1 VPAAKRKNAKEKS
14 KPSTPPARTTGEKI
28 RRELISWFWVILA
41 FLVIESVFIQARVIP
56 SASMENTILIGD
68 HIIVTLLGYDVGM
81 PFTEHHY
88 PLWRNPKRQQVI
100 VFEAPPEAAQN
111 EDFIKRVIGV
121 PGDAIKIRQGIVYV
135 NGQRLNEPYA
145 RRDPADAASPVE
157 NFPPSGDNFFG
168 GMGPQWAANMHKYIK
183 NGELIVPPDSYFAMG
198 DNRDDSDDSRYW
210 GFVPRRN
217 IIGTPLFIYMSID
230 APDEVWEPGHIGER
244 LGTYVSILA
253 HPGEMRW
260 RRLFHTF

>member
-1 VPAAKRKNAKEKS
+1 VPAAKSRKVKS
-14 KPSTPPARTTGEKI
+14 KLKPAPPPQTTGDKI

-41 FLVIESVFIQARVIP
+41 FLIIESVFVQARVIP

-68 HIIVTLLGYDVGM
+68 HIIVTLLGYDVGI

-88 PLWRNPKRQQVI
+88 PLWRNPRRQQII

-121 PGDAIKIRQGIVYV
+121 PGDAINISHGIVYV
-135 NGQRLNEPYA
+135 NGQRLNEPYVN
-145 RRDPADAASPVE
+145 RDASDADSPVE
-157 NFPPSGDNFFG
+157 NFPPSGDNLFE
-168 GMGPQWAANMHKYIK
+168 GMGPQWAANLHKYIK
-183 NGELIVPPDSYFAMG
+183 DGKLIVPPNSYFVMG

-217 IIGTPLFIYMSID
+217 IIGTPLFIYMSIK

-253 HPGEMRW
+253 HPSEMRW

>member
-1 VPAAKRKNAKEKS
+1 MAAAKSKSAKVKL
-14 KPSTPPARTTGEKI
+14 KPAPPGPTARDKI

-41 FLVIESVFIQARVIP
+41 FLIIESMVIQARVIP

-68 HIIVTLLGYDVGM
+68 HLIVTLLGYDIGV
-81 PFTEHHY
+81 PFTEHHL
-88 PLWRNPKRQQVI
+88 PLWRNPKRQQII

-121 PGDAIKIRQGIVYV
+121 PGDAINIRQGVVYV
-135 NGQRLNEPYA
+135 NGKRLNEPYVH
-145 RRDPADAASPVE
+145 RDPSDAASPVE
-157 NFPPSGDNFFG
+157 NFPPTGDNFFA
-168 GMGPQWAANMHKYIK
+168 GMGPLWAASLRKYVK
-183 NGELIVPPDSYFAMG
+183 DGKLIVPPDSYFAMG

-217 IIGTPLFIYMSID
+217 IIGTPLFIYMSVR
-230 APDEVWEPGHIGER
+230 APDEVWEPGHVGDR
-244 LGTYVSILA
+244 LSTYLNIFI

-260 RRLFHTF
+260 KRLFHTF

>member
-1 VPAAKRKNAKEKS
+1 MAASKQKNAKEKP
-14 KPSTPPARTTGEKI
+14 KPAPPIHTTGDKI
-28 RRELISWFWVILA
+28 RRELISWLWVILA
-41 FLVIESVFIQARVIP
+41 FLIIESMIVQARVIP

-68 HIIVTLLGYDVGM
+68 HLIVTLLGYDVGI
-81 PFTEHHY
+81 PFTEHHVS
-88 PLWRNPKRQQVI
+88 LWRNPKRQQII

-121 PGDAIKIRQGIVYV
+121 PGDAINIRQGIVYV
-135 NGQRLNEPYA
+135 NGQRLNEPYVH
-145 RRDPADAASPVE
+145 RDPSDAASPVE
-157 NFPPSGDNFFG
+157 NFPPTGDNLFEG
-168 GMGPQWAANMHKYIK
+168 ITRQWAIALREHIK
-183 NGELIVPPDSYFAMG
+183 DGKLIVPPDSYFAMG
-198 DNRDDSDDSRYW
+198 DNRDDSNDSRYW

-244 LGTYVSILA
+244 LGTYVSVLA

-260 RRLFHTF
+260 HRLFHTF